1 MTIWRL
7 HVNTSGG
14 NCADICLKNKVM
26 AMGWSITDRHIENFT
41 EARKKKICEQRV
53 NIHSYKDYEKLIK
66 KWKVYDG
73 KSYVP
78 ATVRKLYWEVK
89 PDDLVWIRYKGIYY
103 LGRVGDT
110 SQWAYK
116 INQDNLQKDAAIQR
130 TDIEWLAVGDESTVP
145 GFVATAFIKGR
156 TLQRINSEA
165 VQIFSQHYYNT
176 KIGKEHYQGLTI
188 EANPEEFY
196 DLLSPTDCEDLVCA
210 YLSYEYKYIVIPSTN
225 KKSTELYECILLD
238 PEDRSHVYIQV
249 KKGNVDIDGTLI
261 ETSTDQGALKTY
273 NDVYY
278 VLFRDCLGP
287 DKECGKMV
295 CKKLQ
300 NPSGRIGL
308 ADQKSSKYYLQV
320 YKVEDDGHNIA
331 GSGTLYNE

>member
-1 MTIWRL
+1 
-7 HVNTSGG
+7 
-14 NCADICLKNKVM
+14 M
-26 AMGWSITDRHIENFT
+26 AVGWSITDRHIENFT

-53 NIHSYKDYEKLIK
+53 NINSYEDYEKLIK

-110 SQWAYK
+110 SQWVFD
-116 INQDNLQKDAAIQR
+116 QDNLQKDAAIQR

-188 EANPEEFY
+188 EANPEKFY

-210 YLSYEYKYIVIPSTN
+210 YLSKYIVIPSTN
-225 KKSTELYECILLD
+225 KKSTELYECVLLD

-249 KKGNVDIDGTLI
+249 KKGNVDIDANDFRHLQGKVFLFTSEGTVKNLDSNNENI
-261 ETSTDQGALKTY
+261 KCISPEELFTFAMSDAATNIVSDSISYWTEYMRKALK
-273 NDVYY
+273 
-278 VLFRDCLGP
+278 
-287 DKECGKMV
+287 
-295 CKKLQ
+295 
-300 NPSGRIGL
+300 
-308 ADQKSSKYYLQV
+308 
-320 YKVEDDGHNIA
+320 
-331 GSGTLYNE
+331 

>member
-14 NCADICLKNKVM
+14 NCADICLDKHVM

-53 NIHSYKDYEKLIK
+53 NINSYEDYEKLIK

-110 SQWAYK
+110 SQWVFNK
-116 INQDNLQKDAAIQR
+116 DNLQKDAAIQR
-130 TDIEWLAVGDESTVP
+130 TAIEWLEVGDESTVP

-188 EANPEEFY
+188 EANPEQFY

-210 YLSYEYKYIVIPSTN
+210 YLSKYIVIPSTN

-249 KKGNVDIDGTLI
+249 KKGNVDIDANDFRHLQGKVFLFTSKGTVKNLDSNNENI
-261 ETSTDQGALKTY
+261 KCISPEELFKFAMSDAAINIVSDSISYWTEYMRKALK
-273 NDVYY
+273 
-278 VLFRDCLGP
+278 
-287 DKECGKMV
+287 
-295 CKKLQ
+295 
-300 NPSGRIGL
+300 
-308 ADQKSSKYYLQV
+308 
-320 YKVEDDGHNIA
+320 
-331 GSGTLYNE
+331 

>member
-7 HVNTSGG
+7 YVNTSGG
-14 NCADICLKNKVM
+14 NCADVCFKNKVM

-53 NIHSYKDYEKLIK
+53 NINSYEDYEKLIK

-110 SQWAYK
+110 SQWVFD
-116 INQDNLQKDAAIQR
+116 QDNLQKDAAIQR

-145 GFVATAFIKGR
+145 GFVATAFIKGK

-188 EANPEEFY
+188 EANPEKFY

-210 YLSYEYKYIVIPSTN
+210 YLFSEYKYIVIPSTN
-225 KKSTELYECILLD
+225 KKSTELYECVLLD
-238 PEDRSHVYIQV
+238 PKDRSHIYIQV
-249 KKGNVDIDGTLI
+249 KKGNVSIDANEFRHLQGKVFLFTSGGTVNNLDSNNKNENI
-261 ETSTDQGALKTY
+261 EQISPEK
-273 NDVYY
+273 
-278 VLFRDCLGP
+278 LFDFAMS
-287 DKECGKMV
+287 DAAK
-295 CKKLQ
+295 
-300 NPSGRIGL
+300 
-308 ADQKSSKYYLQV
+308 
-320 YKVEDDGHNIA
+320 NIV
-331 GSGTLYNE
+331 SDSISYWTEYMRQELS

>member
-14 NCADICLKNKVM
+14 NCADICLDNNVM
-26 AMGWSITDRHIENFT
+26 AVGWSITDRHIENFT

-53 NIHSYKDYEKLIK
+53 NINSYEDYEKLIK

-103 LGRVGDT
+103 LDRVGDT
-110 SQWAYK
+110 SQWVYK
-116 INQDNLQKDAAIQR
+116 INQDNLQKDQDNLQKDAAIQR
-130 TDIEWLAVGDESTVP
+130 TDIEWLEVGDESTVP

-210 YLSYEYKYIVIPSTN
+210 YLFYKYKYIVIPSTN

-238 PEDRSHVYIQV
+238 PKDRSHVYIQV
-249 KKGNVDIDGTLI
+249 KKGNVDIDANDFRHLQGKVFLFTSEGTVKNLDSNNENI
-261 ETSTDQGALKTY
+261 ECISPEKLFKFAISDAAKNIVSDSISYWTEYMRKALK
-273 NDVYY
+273 
-278 VLFRDCLGP
+278 
-287 DKECGKMV
+287 
-295 CKKLQ
+295 
-300 NPSGRIGL
+300 
-308 ADQKSSKYYLQV
+308 
-320 YKVEDDGHNIA
+320 
-331 GSGTLYNE
+331 

>member
-14 NCADICLKNKVM
+14 NCADICLDNNVM

-53 NIHSYKDYEKLIK
+53 NINSYEDYEKLIK
-66 KWKVYDG
+66 KWKVYNG

-103 LGRVGDT
+103 LGRVGEQ
-110 SQWAYK
+110 SQWVYK
-116 INQDNLQKDAAIQR
+116 SSEENLKRDAAVQR

-145 GFVATAFIKGR
+145 GFVATAFIKGK

-176 KIGKEHYQGLTI
+176 KIGKEHYPGLTI
-188 EANPEEFY
+188 EANPEKFY
-196 DLLSPTDCEDLVCA
+196 DLLSPTDCEDLMCA
-210 YLSYEYKYIVIPSTN
+210 YLFSKYGYIVIPSTN
-225 KKSTELYECILLD
+225 KKSTELYECVLISHK
-238 PEDRSHVYIQV
+238 DRNHVYIQV
-249 KKGNVDIDGTLI
+249 KKGDVDIDANAFSHLQGEVFLF
-261 ETSTDQGALKTY
+261 TSKGAIKNIDSAKENIQCISPEELFDFAMSDAAKNIVSDSISYWTEYMRKALK
-273 NDVYY
+273 
-278 VLFRDCLGP
+278 
-287 DKECGKMV
+287 
-295 CKKLQ
+295 
-300 NPSGRIGL
+300 
-308 ADQKSSKYYLQV
+308 
-320 YKVEDDGHNIA
+320 
-331 GSGTLYNE
+331 

>member
-14 NCADICLKNKVM
+14 NCADICLDNNVM

-53 NIHSYKDYEKLIK
+53 NIHSYEDYEKLIK

-110 SQWAYK
+110 SQWVYK
-116 INQDNLQKDAAIQR
+116 INQDNLQKDQYNLQKDAAIQR
-130 TDIEWLAVGDESTVP
+130 TDIEWLEVGDESTVP

-188 EANPEEFY
+188 EANPEKFY

-210 YLSYEYKYIVIPSTN
+210 YLSHEFKYIVIPSTN

-249 KKGNVDIDGTLI
+249 KKGNVDIDANDFRHLQGKVFLFTSEGTVKNLDSNNENI
-261 ETSTDQGALKTY
+261 ECISPEDLFKFAMSDAATNIVSDSIRYWTEYMRKALK
-273 NDVYY
+273 
-278 VLFRDCLGP
+278 
-287 DKECGKMV
+287 
-295 CKKLQ
+295 
-300 NPSGRIGL
+300 
-308 ADQKSSKYYLQV
+308 
-320 YKVEDDGHNIA
+320 
-331 GSGTLYNE
+331 

>member
-1 MTIWRL
+1 
-7 HVNTSGG
+7 
-14 NCADICLKNKVM
+14 M
-26 AMGWSITDRHIENFT
+26 AVGWSITDRHIENFT

-53 NIHSYKDYEKLIK
+53 NINSYEDYEKLIK

-110 SQWAYK
+110 SQWVFD
-116 INQDNLQKDAAIQR
+116 QDNLQKDAAIQR

-145 GFVATAFIKGR
+145 GFVATAFIKGK

-188 EANPEEFY
+188 EANPEKFY

-225 KKSTELYECILLD
+225 KKSTELYECVLLD

-249 KKGNVDIDGTLI
+249 KKGNVDIDANDFRHLQGKVFLFTSEGTVKNLDSNNENI
-261 ETSTDQGALKTY
+261 KCISPEELFKFAMSDAATNIVSDSISYWTEYMRKALK
-273 NDVYY
+273 
-278 VLFRDCLGP
+278 
-287 DKECGKMV
+287 
-295 CKKLQ
+295 
-300 NPSGRIGL
+300 
-308 ADQKSSKYYLQV
+308 
-320 YKVEDDGHNIA
+320 
-331 GSGTLYNE
+331 

>member
-7 HVNTSGG
+7 HVNISGG
-14 NCADICLKNKVM
+14 NCADVCFKNKVM

-53 NIHSYKDYEKLIK
+53 NINSYEDYEKLIK

-110 SQWAYK
+110 SQWVFD
-116 INQDNLQKDAAIQR
+116 QDNLQKDAAIQR

-145 GFVATAFIKGR
+145 GFVATAFIKGK

-188 EANPEEFY
+188 EANPEKFY

-210 YLSYEYKYIVIPSTN
+210 YLFSEYKYIVIPSTN
-225 KKSTELYECILLD
+225 KKSTELYECVLLD
-238 PEDRSHVYIQV
+238 PKDRSHIYIQV
-249 KKGNVDIDGTLI
+249 KKGNVSIDANEFRHLQGKVFLFTSGGTVNNLDSNNKNENI
-261 ETSTDQGALKTY
+261 EQISPEK
-273 NDVYY
+273 
-278 VLFRDCLGP
+278 LFDFAMS
-287 DKECGKMV
+287 DAAK
-295 CKKLQ
+295 
-300 NPSGRIGL
+300 
-308 ADQKSSKYYLQV
+308 
-320 YKVEDDGHNIA
+320 NIV
-331 GSGTLYNE
+331 SDSISYWTEYMRQELS

>member
-1 MTIWRL
+1 MTIWKL

-14 NCADICLKNKVM
+14 NCADICLDNKVM

-53 NIHSYKDYEKLIK
+53 NINSYEDYEKLIK

-89 PDDLVWIRYKGIYY
+89 LDDLVWIRYKGIYY

-110 SQWAYK
+110 SQWVFDK
-116 INQDNLQKDAAIQR
+116 DNLQKDAAIQR
-130 TDIEWLAVGDESTVP
+130 TDIEWLEVGDESTVP

-176 KIGKEHYQGLTI
+176 KIGKEHYQGLAI
-188 EANPEEFY
+188 EANPEKFY

-249 KKGNVDIDGTLI
+249 KKGNVDIDANDFKHLQGKVFLFTSEGTVKNLDSNNENI
-261 ETSTDQGALKTY
+261 KCISPEELFKFAMSDPAINIVSDSISYWTEYMRKNLK
-273 NDVYY
+273 
-278 VLFRDCLGP
+278 
-287 DKECGKMV
+287 
-295 CKKLQ
+295 
-300 NPSGRIGL
+300 
-308 ADQKSSKYYLQV
+308 
-320 YKVEDDGHNIA
+320 
-331 GSGTLYNE
+331 

>member
-14 NCADICLKNKVM
+14 NCADICLDNNVM
-26 AMGWSITDRHIENFT
+26 AVGWSITDRHIENFT

-53 NIHSYKDYEKLIK
+53 NINSYEDYEKLIK

-110 SQWAYK
+110 SQWVFD
-116 INQDNLQKDAAIQR
+116 QDNLQKDAAIQR

-188 EANPEEFY
+188 EANPEKFY

-210 YLSYEYKYIVIPSTN
+210 YLSKYIVIPSTN
-225 KKSTELYECILLD
+225 KKSTELYECVLLD

-249 KKGNVDIDGTLI
+249 KKGNVDIDANDFRHLQGKVFLFTSEGTVKNLDSNNENI
-261 ETSTDQGALKTY
+261 KCISPEELFKFAMSDAATNIVSDSISYWTEYMRKALK
-273 NDVYY
+273 
-278 VLFRDCLGP
+278 
-287 DKECGKMV
+287 
-295 CKKLQ
+295 
-300 NPSGRIGL
+300 
-308 ADQKSSKYYLQV
+308 
-320 YKVEDDGHNIA
+320 
-331 GSGTLYNE
+331 

>member
-14 NCADICLKNKVM
+14 NCADICLDNNVM
-26 AMGWSITDRHIENFT
+26 AVGWSIIDRHIENFT

-53 NIHSYKDYEKLIK
+53 NINSYEDYEKLIK

-110 SQWAYK
+110 SQWVFD
-116 INQDNLQKDAAIQR
+116 QDNLQKDAAIQR

-145 GFVATAFIKGR
+145 GFVATAFIKGK

-176 KIGKEHYQGLTI
+176 KISKEHYQGLTI
-188 EANPEEFY
+188 EANPEKFY
-196 DLLSPTDCEDLVCA
+196 DLFSPTDCEDLVCA

-225 KKSTELYECILLD
+225 KKSTELYECVLLD

-249 KKGNVDIDGTLI
+249 KKGNVDIDANDFRHLQGKVFLFTSEGTVKNLDSNNENI
-261 ETSTDQGALKTY
+261 KCISPEELFKFAMSDAATNIVSDSISYWTEYMRKALK
-273 NDVYY
+273 
-278 VLFRDCLGP
+278 
-287 DKECGKMV
+287 
-295 CKKLQ
+295 
-300 NPSGRIGL
+300 
-308 ADQKSSKYYLQV
+308 
-320 YKVEDDGHNIA
+320 
-331 GSGTLYNE
+331 

>member
-1 MTIWRL
+1 
-7 HVNTSGG
+7 
-14 NCADICLKNKVM
+14 
-26 AMGWSITDRHIENFT
+26 MGWSITDRHIENFT

-53 NIHSYKDYEKLIK
+53 NIKSYEDYEKLIK

-110 SQWAYK
+110 SQWVFDK
-116 INQDNLQKDAAIQR
+116 DNLQKDAAIQR
-130 TDIEWLAVGDESTVP
+130 TDIEWLEVGDESTVP

-176 KIGKEHYQGLTI
+176 KIGKEHYQGLAI
-188 EANPEEFY
+188 EANPEKFY

-210 YLSYEYKYIVIPSTN
+210 YLSYVYKYIVIPSTN

-238 PEDRSHVYIQV
+238 PEDRSHAYIQV
-249 KKGNVDIDGTLI
+249 KKGNVDIDANDFKHLQGKVFLFTSEGTVKNLDSNNENI
-261 ETSTDQGALKTY
+261 KCISPEELFKFAMSDAATNIVSDSISYWTEYMRKALK
-273 NDVYY
+273 
-278 VLFRDCLGP
+278 
-287 DKECGKMV
+287 
-295 CKKLQ
+295 
-300 NPSGRIGL
+300 
-308 ADQKSSKYYLQV
+308 
-320 YKVEDDGHNIA
+320 
-331 GSGTLYNE
+331 

>member
-14 NCADICLKNKVM
+14 NCADICIDNKVM

-53 NIHSYKDYEKLIK
+53 NIKSYEDYEKLIK

-89 PDDLVWIRYKGIYY
+89 PDDLVWIRYEGIYY

-110 SQWAYK
+110 SQWVFDK
-116 INQDNLQKDAAIQR
+116 DNLQKDAAIQR
-130 TDIEWLAVGDESTVP
+130 TDIKWLKVGDESTVP

-188 EANPEEFY
+188 EADPEKFY

-249 KKGNVDIDGTLI
+249 KKGNVDIDANDFRHLQGEVFLFTSEGTVKNLDSNNENI
-261 ETSTDQGALKTY
+261 KCISPEELFKFAMSDAATNIVSDSISYWTEYMRKALK
-273 NDVYY
+273 
-278 VLFRDCLGP
+278 
-287 DKECGKMV
+287 
-295 CKKLQ
+295 
-300 NPSGRIGL
+300 
-308 ADQKSSKYYLQV
+308 
-320 YKVEDDGHNIA
+320 
-331 GSGTLYNE
+331 

>member
-14 NCADICLKNKVM
+14 NCADICRKNKVM
-26 AMGWSITDRHIENFT
+26 AMGWSITDRHIKNFT

-53 NIHSYKDYEKLIK
+53 NIKSYEDYEKLIK

-89 PDDLVWIRYKGIYY
+89 PDDLVWIRYEGIYY

-110 SQWAYK
+110 SQWVFDK
-116 INQDNLQKDAAIQR
+116 DNLQKDAAIQR
-130 TDIEWLAVGDESTVP
+130 TDIKWLKVGDESTVP

-188 EANPEEFY
+188 EADPEKFY

-249 KKGNVDIDGTLI
+249 KKGNVDIDANDFRHLQGEVFLFTSEGTVKNLDSNNENI
-261 ETSTDQGALKTY
+261 KCISPEELFKFAMSDAATNIVSDSISYWTEYMRKALK
-273 NDVYY
+273 
-278 VLFRDCLGP
+278 
-287 DKECGKMV
+287 
-295 CKKLQ
+295 
-300 NPSGRIGL
+300 
-308 ADQKSSKYYLQV
+308 
-320 YKVEDDGHNIA
+320 
-331 GSGTLYNE
+331 

>member
-14 NCADICLKNKVM
+14 NCADVCFKNKVM

-53 NIHSYKDYEKLIK
+53 NINSYEDYEKLIK

-110 SQWAYK
+110 SQWVFD
-116 INQDNLQKDAAIQR
+116 QDNLQKDAAIQR

-145 GFVATAFIKGR
+145 GFVATAFIKGK

-188 EANPEEFY
+188 EANPEKFY

-210 YLSYEYKYIVIPSTN
+210 YLFSEYKYIVIPSTN
-225 KKSTELYECILLD
+225 KKSTELYECVLLD
-238 PEDRSHVYIQV
+238 PKDRSHIYIQV
-249 KKGNVDIDGTLI
+249 KKGNVSIDANEFRHLQGKVFLFTSGGTVNNLDSNNENI
-261 ETSTDQGALKTY
+261 EQISPEK
-273 NDVYY
+273 
-278 VLFRDCLGP
+278 LFDFAMS
-287 DKECGKMV
+287 DAAK
-295 CKKLQ
+295 
-300 NPSGRIGL
+300 
-308 ADQKSSKYYLQV
+308 
-320 YKVEDDGHNIA
+320 NIV
-331 GSGTLYNE
+331 SDSISYWTEYMRQELS

>member
-1 MTIWRL
+1 M
-7 HVNTSGG
+7 
-14 NCADICLKNKVM
+14 
-26 AMGWSITDRHIENFT
+26 
-41 EARKKKICEQRV
+41 
-53 NIHSYKDYEKLIK
+53 
-66 KWKVYDG
+66 
-73 KSYVP
+73 
-78 ATVRKLYWEVK
+78 RKLYWEVK

-110 SQWAYK
+110 SQWIYK

-249 KKGNVDIDGTLI
+249 KKGNVDIDANDFRHLQGKVFLFTSEGTVKNLDSNNENI
-261 ETSTDQGALKTY
+261 KCISPEELFKFAMSDAATNIVSDSISYWTEYMRKALK
-273 NDVYY
+273 
-278 VLFRDCLGP
+278 
-287 DKECGKMV
+287 
-295 CKKLQ
+295 
-300 NPSGRIGL
+300 
-308 ADQKSSKYYLQV
+308 
-320 YKVEDDGHNIA
+320 
-331 GSGTLYNE
+331 

>member
-14 NCADICLKNKVM
+14 NCADICFKNKVM

-41 EARKKKICEQRV
+41 EARKKEICEQRV
-53 NIHSYKDYEKLIK
+53 NINSYEDYEKLIK
-66 KWKVYDG
+66 KWKVYYDG

-103 LGRVGDT
+103 LGRVGEQ
-110 SQWAYK
+110 SQWVYK
-116 INQDNLQKDAAIQR
+116 ISEENLKRDAAVQR

-176 KIGKEHYQGLTI
+176 KIGKEHYHGLAI
-188 EANPEEFY
+188 EANQEQFY

-210 YLSYEYKYIVIPSTN
+210 YLFSKYGYIVIPSTN

-238 PEDRSHVYIQV
+238 HEDRSHVYIQV
-249 KKGNVDIDGTLI
+249 KKVNVDIDANDFRYLQGKVFLFTSEGTVKNLDSNNENI
-261 ETSTDQGALKTY
+261 KCISPEKLFKFAMSDAATNIVSDSISYWTEYMRKALK
-273 NDVYY
+273 
-278 VLFRDCLGP
+278 
-287 DKECGKMV
+287 
-295 CKKLQ
+295 
-300 NPSGRIGL
+300 
-308 ADQKSSKYYLQV
+308 
-320 YKVEDDGHNIA
+320 
-331 GSGTLYNE
+331 

>member
-14 NCADICLKNKVM
+14 NCADICLDNNVM

-53 NIHSYKDYEKLIK
+53 NIHSYEDYEKLIK

-110 SQWAYK
+110 SQWVYK
-116 INQDNLQKDAAIQR
+116 IKQDNLQKDQDNLQKDAAIQR
-130 TDIEWLAVGDESTVP
+130 TDIEWLEVGDESTVP

-188 EANPEEFY
+188 EANPEKFY

-210 YLSYEYKYIVIPSTN
+210 YLSNKYKYIVIPSTN

-238 PEDRSHVYIQV
+238 PEDRNHVYIQV
-249 KKGNVDIDGTLI
+249 KKGDVDIDVNAFSHLQGEVFLF
-261 ETSTDQGALKTY
+261 TSKGAIK
-273 NDVYY
+273 NIDSAKENIQCISPEE
-278 VLFRDCLGP
+278 LFDFAMS
-287 DKECGKMV
+287 DAAK
-295 CKKLQ
+295 
-300 NPSGRIGL
+300 
-308 ADQKSSKYYLQV
+308 
-320 YKVEDDGHNIA
+320 NIV
-331 GSGTLYNE
+331 SDSISYWTEYMRQEFS

>member
-14 NCADICLKNKVM
+14 NCADICLDNNVM
-26 AMGWSITDRHIENFT
+26 AVGWSITDRHIENFT

-53 NIHSYKDYEKLIK
+53 NINSYEDYEKLIK

-110 SQWAYK
+110 SQWVFDK
-116 INQDNLQKDAAIQR
+116 GNLQKDAAIQR
-130 TDIEWLAVGDESTVP
+130 TDIKWLAVGDESTVP

-188 EANPEEFY
+188 EANPEKFY

-210 YLSYEYKYIVIPSTN
+210 YLSYKYIVIPSTN
-225 KKSTELYECILLD
+225 KKSTELYECVLLD

-249 KKGNVDIDGTLI
+249 KKGNVDIDANDFRHLQGKVFLFTSEGTVKNLDSNNENI
-261 ETSTDQGALKTY
+261 KCISPEELFKFAMSDAATNIVSDSISYWTEYMRKALK
-273 NDVYY
+273 
-278 VLFRDCLGP
+278 
-287 DKECGKMV
+287 
-295 CKKLQ
+295 
-300 NPSGRIGL
+300 
-308 ADQKSSKYYLQV
+308 
-320 YKVEDDGHNIA
+320 
-331 GSGTLYNE
+331 

>member
-14 NCADICLKNKVM
+14 NCADICLDKHVM
-26 AMGWSITDRHIENFT
+26 AVGWSITDRHIENFT

-53 NIHSYKDYEKLIK
+53 NINSYEDYEKLIK

-110 SQWAYK
+110 SQWVFD
-116 INQDNLQKDAAIQR
+116 QDNLQKDAAIQR

-188 EANPEEFY
+188 EANPEKFY

-210 YLSYEYKYIVIPSTN
+210 YLSKYIVIPSTN
-225 KKSTELYECILLD
+225 KKSTELYECVLLD

-249 KKGNVDIDGTLI
+249 KKGNVDIDANDFRHLQGKVFLFTSEGTVKNLDSNNENI
-261 ETSTDQGALKTY
+261 KCISPEELFKFAMSDAATNIVSDSISYWTEYMRKALK
-273 NDVYY
+273 
-278 VLFRDCLGP
+278 
-287 DKECGKMV
+287 
-295 CKKLQ
+295 
-300 NPSGRIGL
+300 
-308 ADQKSSKYYLQV
+308 
-320 YKVEDDGHNIA
+320 
-331 GSGTLYNE
+331 

>member
-14 NCADICLKNKVM
+14 NCADICLDKHVM
-26 AMGWSITDRHIENFT
+26 AVGWSITDRHIENFT

-53 NIHSYKDYEKLIK
+53 NINSYEDYEKLIK

-110 SQWAYK
+110 SQWVFD
-116 INQDNLQKDAAIQR
+116 QDNLQKDAAIQR

-188 EANPEEFY
+188 EANPEKFY

-210 YLSYEYKYIVIPSTN
+210 YLSKYIVIPSTN
-225 KKSTELYECILLD
+225 KKSTELYECVLLD
-238 PEDRSHVYIQV
+238 PKDRSHIYIQV
-249 KKGNVDIDGTLI
+249 KKGNVSIDANDFRHLQGKVFLFTSEGTVKNLDSNNENI
-261 ETSTDQGALKTY
+261 TCISPEELFKFAMSDAATNIVSDSISYWTEYMRKALK
-273 NDVYY
+273 
-278 VLFRDCLGP
+278 
-287 DKECGKMV
+287 
-295 CKKLQ
+295 
-300 NPSGRIGL
+300 
-308 ADQKSSKYYLQV
+308 
-320 YKVEDDGHNIA
+320 
-331 GSGTLYNE
+331 